1 MASRTGDT
9 REEIVRLGMEFIQTY
24 GYNAF
29 SYADIAKKLNI
40 KNAAVHYHFPGKE
53 DLLIEIVGQYIQ
65 RYHDLARALEA
76 PGLTSRKR
84 IQAFIDRYTTLCDQ
98 GKICLIGS
106 VGSDYFTMP
115 ETVKKKLGELVEL
128 VLGMVEGVLRDGKKK
143 GEFSFPETPRVRAL
157 LMMTN
162 LAAGVQLARI
172 TGQKDYKAICNSL
185 VKQLA
190 DT

>member
-29 SYADIAKKLNI
+29 SYADISKKLNI

-53 DLLIEIVGQYIQ
+53 DLLIEIVDQYIQ
-65 RYHDLARALEA
+65 RYHDLASALKA
-76 PGLTSRKR
+76 PGLTSRKK
-84 IQAFIDRYTTLCDQ
+84 IQAFIDRYTNLCEQ

-106 VGSDYFTMP
+106 VGSDYYTMP
-115 ETVKKKLGELVEL
+115 ESVKLKLAELVEL
-128 VLGMVEGVLRDGKKK
+128 VLGLVEEVLKEGKKK
-143 GEFSFPETPRVRAL
+143 GEFSFPESPRVRSL

-172 TGQKDYKAICNSL
+172 TGQKDYKSICNSL
-185 VKQLA
+185 VKQLSNE
-190 DT
+190 